1 MAIGPEGPAETP
13 HIAYPDEVHTVHAQ
27 APAKIN
33 LALRVG
39 GPRSDGFHPL
49 QTVFCALD
57 LWDAI
62 VVKPAEGLSLTIT
75 GIELEVDDNNLAL
88 KAARALQSHTGTS
101 RGADIAIHKGIP
113 VAGGLAGGSADAAG
127 TLVALNA
134 LWGLDLP
141 REELH
146 ELAAELGSDVPF
158 MLMGGLALGVSRG
171 EDLHAIKPGA
181 FQSWVLVL
189 DDEGLSTPAV
199 FRRYDELKPEPH
211 APADVDELMS
221 ALRSPSVTNL
231 AGLLMNDLEEP
242 AFTLRP
248 DLKERFDR
256 VAGTGVATVLSGSGP
271 TIGVLCES
279 VAAADSLAKQLT
291 SEGLR
296 AVRADGPA
304 AGAHIVRSS

>member
-1 MAIGPEGPAETP
+1 M
-13 HIAYPDEVHTVHAQ
+13 HIVHAQ

-39 GPRSDGFHPL
+39 GARPDGFHPL

-57 LWDAI
+57 LWDEIA
-62 VVKPAEGLSLTIT
+62 VEAADDLSLTIT
-75 GIELEVDDNNLAL
+75 GIELEVDEDNLAL
-88 KAARALQSHTGTS
+88 RAARALQRHTGTG
-101 RGADIAIHKGIP
+101 RGARIAIHKGIP

-134 LWGLDLP
+134 LWDLNLP
-141 REELH
+141 PSELH
-146 ELAAELGSDVPF
+146 ALAADLGSDVPF
-158 MLMGGLALGVSRG
+158 LLMGGLALGTSRG
-171 EDLHAIKPGA
+171 EDLEPITPGA

-199 FRRYDELKPEPH
+199 FRRYDELHPEPH
-211 APADVDELMS
+211 DPAPVEELIN
-221 ALRSPSVTNL
+221 ALGSQALGDL
-231 AGLLMNDLEEP
+231 AGLFVNDLAEP

-248 DLKERFDR
+248 DLAERFNRLDD
-256 VAGTGVATVLSGSGP
+256 TGIATVLSGSGP

-279 VAAADSLAKQLT
+279 VESADALAGQL
-291 SEGLR
+291 SKEGLR
-296 AVRADGPA
+296 AVRADGPV